1 MILFLSF
8 SSILSIGTVFFLFA
22 FWIIGIEMNL
32 LPTLIER
39 YITKRTKKSE
49 IPKNSIWFI
58 DIDEINKREF
68 EDHEKAT
75 RDNPTIR

>member
-1 MILFLSF
+1 
-8 SSILSIGTVFFLFA
+8 
-22 FWIIGIEMNL
+22 L

-39 YITKRTKKSE
+39 YITKRAGKSE
-49 IPKNSIWFI
+49 ISKNSIWFI

-75 RDNPTIR
+75 QNNPTIR